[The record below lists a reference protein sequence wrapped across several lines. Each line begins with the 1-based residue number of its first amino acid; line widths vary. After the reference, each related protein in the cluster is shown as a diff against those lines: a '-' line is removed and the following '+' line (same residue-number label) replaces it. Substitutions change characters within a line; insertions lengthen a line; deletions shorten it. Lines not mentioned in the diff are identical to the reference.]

1 MGTGV
6 TGRRA
11 LLPVEMETRR
21 ERGRVVM
28 PAQPQSPELVICPTA
43 QVKFWYSKE
52 SFNGSFVSAKVVV
65 FHLVFHLSLGIHLSK
80 GIEDAF
86 KTAATEVSLL
96 AGTDEFNATELFGV
110 GEILPTLVL
119 LKTIPHSDF
128 PTLSQNLNL
137 AALFVQHFAFL
148 MLRLHTHY
156 CTEMKMC
163 RAGRAQHAATHSF
176 SFCVSVLNQLS

>member
-1 MGTGV
+1 MEMGTGA

-21 ERGRVVM
+21 ERGHVVM

-43 QVKFWYSKE
+43 QVKFRYSKE
-52 SFNGSFVSAKVVV
+52 SL
-65 FHLVFHLSLGIHLSK
+65 FHRVFHLSLGIHLSE

-137 AALFVQHFAFL
+137 AALFVPHFAFL

-156 CTEMKMC
+156 CTEMKNVQ
-163 RAGRAQHAATHSF
+163 GRKSTA
-176 SFCVSVLNQLS
+176 CCYPLVLSLHVCS